1 MSETTTYKIKA
12 FSRDEMQTDAFD
24 ALLDYYGKTNLLSIS
39 EEMGLAFLAK
49 LESGEIRLY
58 PSREELRKILEEE
71 NAIMREI
78 SE

>member
-1 MSETTTYKIKA
+1 MTYDTTMKIKA

-24 ALLDYYGKTNLLSIS
+24 ALLDYFGKTNLLSIS

>member
-24 ALLDYYGKTNLLSIS
+24 ALLDYYGKTNLLGIS
-39 EEMGLAFLAK
+39 EEQGLAFLNK

-58 PSREELRKILEEE
+58 E
-71 NAIMREI
+71 NRDYVGNQ
-78 SE
+78 